1 MFKIEAIVRP
11 ERISHVSNAL
21 EKIGCGGFHYQNI
34 TGQGKQ
40 QGVEIATGRGGST
53 INRSAVPK
61 TLLTT
66 VVTQDMKEKAI
77 DAIITASRSS
87 DNGEIGDGKIFIT
100 QLTQV
105 IRVRT
110 GEENE
115 AAL

>member
-1 MFKIEAIVRP
+1 MFKIEAIIRP

-21 EKIGCGGFHYQNI
+21 EQIGCGGFNYQNI

-40 QGVEIATGRGGST
+40 RGIEVVTGRGAST

-66 VVTQDMKEKAI
+66 VVTKDMKEKAI

-87 DNGEIGDGKIFIT
+87 DNGEIGDGKIFVT

-105 IRVRT
+105 VRVRT

>member
-1 MFKIEAIVRP
+1 MCIRD
-11 ERISHVSNAL
+11 S
-21 EKIGCGGFHYQNI
+21 
-34 TGQGKQ
+34 
-40 QGVEIATGRGGST
+40 
-53 INRSAVPK
+53 RSAVPK

-105 IRVRT
+105 FRVRT

>member
-1 MFKIEAIVRP
+1 
-11 ERISHVSNAL
+11 
-21 EKIGCGGFHYQNI
+21 
-34 TGQGKQ
+34 
-40 QGVEIATGRGGST
+40 
-53 INRSAVPK
+53 
-61 TLLTT
+61 
-66 VVTQDMKEKAI
+66 MKEKAI

-105 IRVRT
+105 FRVRT